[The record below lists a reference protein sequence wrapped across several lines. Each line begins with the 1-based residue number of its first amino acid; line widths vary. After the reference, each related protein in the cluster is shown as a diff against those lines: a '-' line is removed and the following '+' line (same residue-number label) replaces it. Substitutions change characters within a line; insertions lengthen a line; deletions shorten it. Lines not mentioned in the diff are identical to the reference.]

1 METLE
6 NSQNRGGFYGSH
18 HYRFGVPLCFEIY
31 SCSLFPSMEQ
41 TWNHLPGIPELPHS
55 NFETGHCRRRAWSFF
70 WRTLFRFILAH
81 CYNFWHVRIAE
92 TPGFQIFSIRLLQ
105 ARKAF
110 RSKNARNDQRWS
122 VLLNLM
128 IGRQHAVRLQLH
140 ICLGPNSRLGWR
152 YGSKDAILCVWKA
165 GFLALQF

>member
-1 METLE
+1 MAHTTTGSGFPCVLKYIIVHVSLHGANMEPLARDSWVATLE
-6 NSQNRGGFYGSH
+6 LRNRA
-18 HYRFGVPLCFEIY
+18 
-31 SCSLFPSMEQ
+31 
-41 TWNHLPGIPELPHS
+41 LPTEGL
-55 NFETGHCRRRAWSFF
+55 RRRAWSFF

-110 RSKNARNDQRWS
+110 RSKNARNDQRSS

-128 IGRQHAVRLQLH
+128 IGRRHAVRLQLH